1 MLVPTRS
8 LTEHSSGDPGSL
20 SGQTS
25 SEKPLGTESV
35 CSALPQKSESG
46 SPLPVSQHEWD
57 FFRVSLSAWLPL
69 NLLHSGEKA
78 DGAVLV
84 ATLSVF
90 SGDNLPWTSELFIFL
105 KVSFF

>member
-1 MLVPTRS
+1 M
-8 LTEHSSGDPGSL
+8 
-20 SGQTS
+20 
-25 SEKPLGTESV
+25 
-35 CSALPQKSESG
+35 
-46 SPLPVSQHEWD
+46 
-57 FFRVSLSAWLPL
+57 SLSAWLPL